1 MPKEIETARY
11 LPRPT
16 HRTYTPQFKAELV
29 AQCQLPGASIA
40 ALATGHGM
48 NANVLHRW
56 LKEHALQGRHQLV
69 KPTVNPA
76 CTATGARG
84 ALSPPPGNPPGF
96 IPVKLGAV
104 VHEPKPSE
112 LKVELRKG
120 ALSMSI
126 TWPLSCTGATADF
139 VQWSRALL
147 Q

>member
-1 MPKEIETARY
+1 
-11 LPRPT
+11 
-16 HRTYTPQFKAELV
+16 
-29 AQCQLPGASIA
+29 
-40 ALATGHGM
+40 M

-76 CTATGARG
+76 CTDTGARR
-84 ALSPPPGNPPGF
+84 ALSPPLGNPPGF

-104 VHEPKPSE
+104 VHEPKPPE

-126 TWPLSCTGATADF
+126 TWPLSCTGATAEF

>member
-1 MPKEIETARY
+1 MNQEIDSPKYPNRRA
-11 LPRPT
+11 
-16 HRTYTPQFKAELV
+16 HRNYTPEFKAQLV
-29 AQCQLPGASIA
+29 AACKQDSASTA
-40 ALATGHGM
+40 ALALSHGM

-56 LKEHALQGRHQLV
+56 LKEHALQGRHRLD
-69 KPTVNPA
+69 NPA
-76 CTATGARG
+76 HTDTSTGARV
-84 ALSPPPGNPPGF
+84 ALSPSPRNPPGF

-104 VHEPKPSE
+104 VHDPKPPE

-126 TWPLSCTGATADF
+126 TWPISCTGATADF

>member
-1 MPKEIETARY
+1 
-11 LPRPT
+11 
-16 HRTYTPQFKAELV
+16 
-29 AQCQLPGASIA
+29 
-40 ALATGHGM
+40 M

-56 LKEHALQGRHQLV
+56 LKEHALQGRHQLD
-69 KPTVNPA
+69 NPV
-76 CTATGARG
+76 CTASGARG
-84 ALSPPPGNPPGF
+84 ALSPCPGNPPGF

-104 VHEPKPSE
+104 VHEPKPPE

-126 TWPLSCTGATADF
+126 TWPISSTAAADF

>member
-11 LPRPT
+11 STRPT
-16 HRTYTPQFKAELV
+16 HRTYTPVFKAELV

-56 LKEHALQGRHQLV
+56 LKEHALQGCHQLYN
-69 KPTVNPA
+69 PT

-84 ALSPPPGNPPGF
+84 ALSPSPGNPCGF

-104 VHEPKPSE
+104 VHEPKPPE

-120 ALSMSI
+120 TLSMSI
-126 TWPLSCTGATADF
+126 TWPISCTGATADF

>member
-1 MPKEIETARY
+1 MPKDIETARY
-11 LPRPT
+11 STRPT
-16 HRTYTPQFKAELV
+16 HRTYTAQFKAELV

-40 ALATGHGM
+40 ALATGHAM

-56 LKEHALQGRHQLV
+56 LKEHALQGRHRLD
-69 KPTVNPA
+69 NPA
-76 CTATGARG
+76 YTDTSTGAG
-84 ALSPPPGNPPGF
+84 VAISPSPRNPPGF

-104 VHEPKPSE
+104 VHEPKPPE